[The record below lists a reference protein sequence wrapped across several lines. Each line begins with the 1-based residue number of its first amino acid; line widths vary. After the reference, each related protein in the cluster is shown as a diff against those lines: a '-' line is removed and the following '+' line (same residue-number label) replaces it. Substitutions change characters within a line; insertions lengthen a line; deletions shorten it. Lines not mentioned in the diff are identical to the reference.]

1 MLLMITTHLKANSF
15 PHAIV
20 IAHTGNTRYYIKAL
34 VIYTCKENIQL
45 TESDLNELRRIKHRS
60 NLTRQDKEE
69 YINFLYD
76 KIIVDSNSYKC
87 IIDFILSKKGY
98 FVDGKNQ
105 KNAAGVQS
113 YEVIY
118 NGNNY
123 VIFFKKKL
131 NFFDDLKKYLVRN
144 QADRSL
150 IRAIVHIKLN

>member
-1 MLLMITTHLKANSF
+1 MLLIVTTHLKANSF
-15 PHAIV
+15 PNAIV

-34 VIYTCKENIQL
+34 VIFTGKENIQL
-45 TESDLNELRRIKHRS
+45 TESDLTQLKRIKHRS
-60 NLTRQDKEE
+60 NLTLQDKEE

-76 KIIVDSNSYKC
+76 KIVIDSNSYKY

-98 FVDGKNQ
+98 FVDGKDQ

-123 VIFFKKKL
+123 VIFFKKKVI
-131 NFFDDLKKYLVRN
+131 FFDDLKKYLVKN
-144 QADRSL
+144 QADKSL
-150 IRAIVHIKLN
+150 IRAIAHIKLN